1 MFLVKLIICVLPW
14 KLKRFCLIKI
24 FNFEIDKTARIGFSW
39 IYPTKLIMKK
49 YASINHLSVAIHL
62 DTIEIKECSSIG
74 RGNWITGFS
83 TISKS
88 KHFAHQK
95 GERSASLIIGIHSAI
110 TKNHHLDCTSQIF
123 IGNFSTIAGYDSQ
136 LLTHSIN
143 IIKGIQDSSP
153 IIIGDYCF
161 IGTNCTILGG
171 ANLPSYSVL
180 GAKSLLNKKYSQT
193 HNLYG
198 GVPAILIKSISKD
211 AKYFN
216 REIGFV
222 N

>member
-1 MFLVKLIICVLPW
+1 MILIKLIICVLPW
-14 KLKRFCLIKI
+14 KLKRFCLTKI
-24 FNFEIDKTARIGFSW
+24 FNFEIDKTAKIGFSW
-39 IYPTKLIMKK
+39 IYPTKLIMKE
-49 YASINHLSVAIHL
+49 YTSINHLSVAIHL
-62 DTIEIKECSSIG
+62 DTIEIEEYSSIG

-88 KHFAHQK
+88 KHFAHQSS
-95 GERSASLIIGIHSAI
+95 ERNAYLKIGRHSAI
-110 TKNHHLDCTSQIF
+110 TKNHHLDCTSQIT
-123 IGNFSTIAGYDSQ
+123 IGDFSTLAGYNTQ
-136 LLTHSIN
+136 LITHSIN
-143 IIKGIQDSSP
+143 IIKGIQDSNP

-171 ANLPSYSVL
+171 AILPSYSVL
-180 GAKSLLNKKYSQT
+180 GAKSLLNKKYFKT
-193 HNLYG
+193 YTLYG
-198 GVPAILIKSISKD
+198 GVPAISIKSIPNN